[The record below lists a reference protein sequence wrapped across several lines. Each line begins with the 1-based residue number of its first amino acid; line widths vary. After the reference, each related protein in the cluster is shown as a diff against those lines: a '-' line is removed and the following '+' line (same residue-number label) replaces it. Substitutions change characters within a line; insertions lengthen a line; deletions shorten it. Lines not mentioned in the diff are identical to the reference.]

1 MLVFNLIRK
10 MSLFAKTS
18 LDTCAENRKKLI
30 QYWDFMFS
38 QLNMNEWNDL
48 DILTIWVQHI
58 YYYYMGTTCIL
69 SYGYNIYIIIWVQ
82 RIFYYHMG
90 TTCILLSYGYNMYFI
105 MWVQHIYYYMGTSY
119 LLSYGYNIYI
129 IIWVQHVYYHMGITY
144 ILSYGYN
151 IYIIIWV
158 WVWAM

>member
-58 YYYYMGTTCIL
+58 YYHMGTTYILSYGYNIYIIIIWVQHIYYYMGTTCIL

-82 RIFYYHMG
+82 H
-90 TTCILLSYGYNMYFI
+90 
-105 MWVQHIYYYMGTSY
+105 VYYYMDTSY
-119 LLSYGYNIYI
+119 LLSYGYIIYI
-129 IIWVQHVYYHMGITY
+129 IIWV
-144 ILSYGYN
+144 
-151 IYIIIWV
+151 
-158 WVWAM
+158 